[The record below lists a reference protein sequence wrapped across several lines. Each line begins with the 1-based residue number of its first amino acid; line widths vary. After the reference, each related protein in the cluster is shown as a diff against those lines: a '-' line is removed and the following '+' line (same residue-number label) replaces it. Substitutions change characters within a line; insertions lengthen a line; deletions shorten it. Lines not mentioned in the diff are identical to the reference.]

1 MSASAAPSSVPVPM
15 PPAAASP
22 TPSASQGSATWNGAS
37 GSASPAPVDLGAM
50 VSDPNVLARLIIL
63 LVAFAAYFRF
73 WFYQQT
79 RIAIDNGADWG
90 HTVIVPLVC
99 LYLFWQ
105 HRREFMACTLAVF
118 WPGVLALV
126 LGVLSYVF
134 FVVGVPNHLGQGLSM
149 VLSMFGLIA
158 LLLGPRALRYVFL
171 PAAYMVFAITLP
183 EQWMIKLTFPLQI
196 IASEGSFAMLEVAG
210 VDLTLKGNVL
220 EVMGS
225 DGKPVPLNV
234 AEQCSGMRTLVSF
247 IALGGAVC
255 LVATGAWWKRIILMA
270 SALPVAVFLN
280 ILRVALLAYFAQWN
294 PELSRGEAHTL
305 IGMLLLIPGFFA
317 YLGLV
322 WVLNKAVAE
331 EPERPLPPLPL
342 LKTQT
347 RERGPQGV
355 PA

>member
-1 MSASAAPSSVPVPM
+1 MSVSAAPSAM
-15 PPAAASP
+15 PQPSAATAAAGPSTGAWKGGTASP
-22 TPSASQGSATWNGAS
+22 SPSA
-37 GSASPAPVDLGAM
+37 PDLG
-50 VSDPNVLARLIIL
+50 SLISEPTVLVRLIVL
-63 LVAFAAYFRF
+63 VVAFAAYFRF

-99 LYLFWQ
+99 IYLFWQ
-105 HRREFMACTLAVF
+105 HRREFLACTRVVF

-149 VLSMFGLIA
+149 VLSLFGVIT
-158 LLLGPRALRYVFL
+158 LLLGPRALRYIFL

-196 IASEGSFAMLEVAG
+196 IASEGSFALLEIAG
-210 VDLTLKGNVL
+210 VNLTLKGNVL
-220 EVMGS
+220 EVIGS
-225 DGKPVPLNV
+225 DGQPVPLNV

-331 EPERPLPPLPL
+331 EPERPLPPIS
-342 LKTQT
+342 
-347 RERGPQGV
+347 RGASALRPQG
-355 PA
+355 AMA

>member
-1 MSASAAPSSVPVPM
+1 MSVPV
-15 PPAAASP
+15 A
-22 TPSASQGSATWNGAS
+22 PSAMPQPSSAQATVGQSAGVPKGGSS
-37 GSASPAPVDLGAM
+37 SSSLSAPDLG
-50 VSDPNVLARLIIL
+50 SLISEPTVLVRLIVL
-63 LVAFAAYFRF
+63 VVAFAAYFRF

-99 LYLFWQ
+99 IYLFWQ
-105 HRREFMACTLAVF
+105 HRREFLACTRRVF

-149 VLSMFGLIA
+149 VLSMFGVIT
-158 LLLGPRALRYVFL
+158 LLLGPRALRYIFL

-196 IASEGSFAMLEVAG
+196 IASEGSFALLEIAG
-210 VDLTLKGNVL
+210 VNLTLQGNVL
-220 EVMGS
+220 TVMGA
-225 DGKPVPLNV
+225 DGQPVPLNV

-331 EPERPLPPLPL
+331 EPERPLPPLRDRA
-342 LKTQT
+342 
-347 RERGPQGV
+347 RELISSAASKQGA